1 MTKEQVEEK
10 VINII
15 VNDLLDENE
24 KKKIDINSKFFEDID
39 IDSIVIVNLVLLIE
53 ERFDISVDDVS
64 ELIDCIIQVSDLV
77 NYIYKK
83 LIK

>member
-1 MTKEQVEEK
+1 MRR
-10 VINII
+10 
-15 VNDLLDENE
+15 
-24 KKKIDINSKFFEDID
+24 KKIDINSKFFEDID